1 MATATALFPAVHG
14 APLHIGEPGAI
25 GIKDLSRPDYGDAVE
40 IREGEVP
47 VFWGCGVTPQA
58 VLVASR
64 PPFAVTHAPGH
75 MFVSDKKNVDYSVF

>member
-1 MATATALFPAVHG
+1 MTATALFPSVHG

-25 GIKDLSRPDYGDAVE
+25 GIKDLSRPDHGDAVE

-58 VLVASR
+58 AMVASK

-75 MFVSDKKNVDYSVF
+75 MFVSDKKNVDYSIF